1 MEKIGA
7 AIAVE
12 GTPKANGLITYL
24 ENNLQAQGRLPRKTI
39 FGYLAAWGAFA
50 LVLWGLNLSAVVPT
64 YPAKAVLAVIVWAC
78 IVWVTEAVPVGVTG
92 LLIPMLLV
100 VTKAIPKIPQAFGGF
115 VLDVSFMTI
124 GAFIFAAIL
133 CAATLDTRI
142 ALTVLAK
149 LKASRVSRIII
160 GLFTTNMLLSLVV
173 PAANARSATVL
184 PIVNGVNHLFGDTDG
199 ENNAKK
205 AISIAC
211 IVYATMVGGILFLT
225 AHLPNVIQVGLFDK
239 QLGVHISWM
248 QWLWLHLPI
257 VGLFPIM
264 YAIVLFTFKCRKV
277 EVPGGM
283 KRIET
288 EKQQLG
294 KTKSHEWVILCIF
307 GLAAL
312 MWALGDVLKMKS
324 GMITLIALG
333 IFFIPGIFPLS
344 WKQVQNKTV
353 WGTWILLGGALSLS
367 LAMGSTGLA
376 KDLAALIVPVV
387 QGKGWIA
394 VLLIMMV
401 STQIMRLGML
411 SNVAAV
417 AMIAPVLLE
426 IAPLLHMNPVAFT
439 LLIANLDTFAFLVPT
454 QLVAGVVAYST
465 ETFGMWDYF
474 KVGLPNILAAILWS
488 VFVMAPWYALN
499 GFPVWQALVK

>member
-1 MEKIGA
+1 METSPVLVA
-7 AIAVE
+7 AKKEQAAKGIWLY
-12 GTPKANGLITYL
+12 LID
-24 ENNLQAQGRLPRKTI
+24 NLKAQGRLPRKTI
-39 FGYLAAWGAFA
+39 IGYLAAWGAFA
-50 LVLWGLNLSAVVPT
+50 LVLWGINLSAVIPT

-78 IVWVTEAVPVGVTG
+78 IVWVTESVSVGVTG

-100 VTKAIPKIPQAFGGF
+100 VTKAVPKIPQAFGGF

-124 GAFIFAAIL
+124 GVFIFAAIL

-142 ALTVLAK
+142 ALTVLSK
-149 LKASRVSRIII
+149 LRASRVNRIII
-160 GLFTTNMLLSLVV
+160 GLFTTNMLLSLFV

-184 PIVNGVNHLFGDTDG
+184 PIVNGVNHLFGDTEG

-225 AHLPNVIQVGLFDK
+225 AHLPNLIQVGLFDK
-239 QLGVHISWM
+239 QLGVHISWI
-248 QWLWLHLPI
+248 QWLWLNLPI

-264 YAIVLFTFKCRKV
+264 YGIVLFTFKCRKV
-277 EVPGGM
+277 EIPGGM

-294 KTKSHEWVILCIF
+294 KTKSYEWVILCIF
-307 GLAAL
+307 GVAAV

-324 GMITLIALG
+324 GMITLIVLG
-333 IFFIPGIFPLS
+333 IFFIPGIFPLT
-344 WKQVQNKTV
+344 WKQVQSKTV

-367 LAMGSTGLA
+367 LAMGSSGLA

-426 IAPLLHMNPVAFT
+426 IAPRLHMNPVAFT

-474 KVGLPNILAAILWS
+474 KVGLPNVIAAILWS

>member
-1 MEKIGA
+1 
-7 AIAVE
+7 
-12 GTPKANGLITYL
+12 
-24 ENNLQAQGRLPRKTI
+24 
-39 FGYLAAWGAFA
+39 
-50 LVLWGLNLSAVVPT
+50 
-64 YPAKAVLAVIVWAC
+64 
-78 IVWVTEAVPVGVTG
+78 
-92 LLIPMLLV
+92 
-100 VTKAIPKIPQAFGGF
+100 
-115 VLDVSFMTI
+115 
-124 GAFIFAAIL
+124 
-133 CAATLDTRI
+133 
-142 ALTVLAK
+142 
-149 LKASRVSRIII
+149 
-160 GLFTTNMLLSLVV
+160 
-173 PAANARSATVL
+173 
-184 PIVNGVNHLFGDTDG
+184 
-199 ENNAKK
+199 
-205 AISIAC
+205 
-211 IVYATMVGGILFLT
+211 MVGGILFLT

-248 QWLWLHLPI
+248 KWLWLHLPI
-257 VGLFPIM
+257 VGLFPLM
-264 YAIVLFTFKCRKV
+264 YGIVLFTFKCRNV

-288 EKQQLG
+288 ERQQLG
-294 KTKSHEWVILCIF
+294 QTKSYEWVILCIF

-312 MWALGDVLKMKS
+312 MWALGDFLQMKS

-333 IFFIPGIFPLS
+333 IFFIPGIFPLQ
-344 WKQVQNKTV
+344 WKQIQNKTV

-376 KDLAALIVPVV
+376 KNLAALIVPVV

-401 STQIMRLGML
+401 ATQIMRLGML

-465 ETFGMWDYF
+465 ETSLCGI
-474 KVGLPNILAAILWS
+474 ILRPGCPTLLRQYYGASSSWRRGT
-488 VFVMAPWYALN
+488 P
-499 GFPVWQALVK
+499 

>member
-1 MEKIGA
+1 METSGVIIA
-7 AIAVE
+7 AKDEEATKGIW
-12 GTPKANGLITYL
+12 GYLSDNLKA
-24 ENNLQAQGRLPRKTI
+24 QARLPRKTI
-39 FGYLAAWGAFA
+39 FGYLAAWALFA
-50 LVLWGLNLSAVVPT
+50 VVLWGIDISSVIPT
-64 YPAKAVLAVIVWAC
+64 YPARAVLAVILWAC
-78 IVWVTEAVPVGVTG
+78 VVWVTEAVPVGVTG

-100 VTKAIPKIPQAFGGF
+100 VTKAVPKIPQAFGGF
-115 VLDVSFMTI
+115 VLNVSFMTI

-133 CAATLDTRI
+133 CAAALDTRI

-149 LKASRVSRIII
+149 FKASRVSRIII

-184 PIVNGVNHLFGDTDG
+184 PIVNGVNHLFGDSEE

-225 AHLPNVIQVGLFDK
+225 AHLPNLIQVGLFDK

-248 QWLWLHLPI
+248 HWLWLHLPI

-264 YAIVLFTFKCRKV
+264 YVIVLFTFKCRKV

-288 EKQQLG
+288 EKKQLG
-294 KTKSHEWVILCIF
+294 KTKSYEWVILCIF
-307 GLAAL
+307 ALAAL
-312 MWALGDVLKMKS
+312 MWALGDVLKMPS
-324 GMITLIALG
+324 GIITLIALG
-333 IFFIPGIFPLS
+333 IFFIPGIFPLT

-353 WGTWILLGGALSLS
+353 WGTWVLLGGALSLS

-376 KDLAALIVPVV
+376 KNLAALIVPLV

-401 STQIMRLGML
+401 ATQIMRLGML

-465 ETFGMWDYF
+465 ETLGMWDYF
-474 KVGLPNILAAILWS
+474 KAGLPNIVVAILWS

-499 GFPVWQALVK
+499 GFPVWQVLVR